1 MQHPESPPLPSVF
14 PLMRT
19 RFAERRK
26 TSPMHN
32 LWKYSPI
39 LWFLE
44 RTFHW
49 MEYLS
54 PANLLFGTRVEAQRQ
69 FTTEDDMKEAMLAR
83 GRKIEGYIVGWLLV
97 EVMLAFLAPYST
109 GWLQKC
115 CIVLPLFRI
124 FEITQTAINL
134 NIFERLRIKASDSHF
149 VASHIR
155 TVVLTIWNIFE
166 LMLCFGIV
174 YSACP
179 SLIAPVGD
187 LLDPYY
193 FSVVTQL
200 TVGYGDVN
208 PVGWG
213 RLLAAIQGTLGF
225 FFALVVLT
233 RLTTFLP
240 RSESILR
247 HSIAEDHRFP
257 PRPDDHQ

>member
-1 MQHPESPPLPSVF
+1 
-14 PLMRT
+14 
-19 RFAERRK
+19 
-26 TSPMHN
+26 MHN

-44 RTFHW
+44 RLFHW

-54 PANLLFGTRVEAQRQ
+54 PANLLFGTRVQAQRQ
-69 FTTEDDMKEAMLAR
+69 FTTEQEMKEAMLAR
-83 GRKIEGYIVGWLLV
+83 GRKIEGYILAWLVV
-97 EVMLAFLAPYST
+97 EIALALLAPNST
-109 GWLQKC
+109 GWVQKIC
-115 CIVLPLFRI
+115 VALPLFRI
-124 FEITQTAINL
+124 FEITQTSINL

-174 YSACP
+174 YSAA
-179 SLIAPVGD
+179 SNLITPIGD
-187 LLDPYY
+187 VLDPYY

-200 TVGYGDVN
+200 TVGYGDIN

-213 RLLAAIQGTLGF
+213 RFLAAAQGTLGF
-225 FFALVVLT
+225 FFALVILT

-240 RSESILR
+240 RSEAILR
-247 HSIAEDHRFP
+247 HAGEEHRFP
-257 PRPDDHQ
+257 PRPDDPQ